1 MQKPTLS
8 GALQK
13 TKEPERRKP
22 EKVYNAAATPA
33 RRGKRGLTIYLDPV
47 AHADLKSIAES
58 EDKLLQD
65 LLKEGVNLVLQRYGK
80 KPIA

>member
-1 MQKPTLS
+1 MSKPALS
-8 GALQK
+8 SAILK
-13 TKEPERRKP
+13 AREPERRKP
-22 EKVYNAAATPA
+22 EKVYNAAATPG

-47 AHADLKSIAES
+47 AHADLKAIAEN

-65 LLKEGVNLVLQRYGK
+65 LLREGVNLVLQRYGK

>member
-1 MQKPTLS
+1 MKPSLS

-13 TKEPERRKP
+13 TKEPEKRKR
-22 EKVYNAAATPA
+22 EKVYNANATPA

-47 AHADLKSIAES
+47 AHADLKAIAED

-65 LLKEGVNLVLQRYGK
+65 LLIEGVNLVLTRYGK